1 MQKITVMGKDSLAKT
16 AIIIALSPTIEV
28 IDLRPEQIN
37 TRISAIKASTVT
49 IYIDEEP
56 DQQIIDRLHGSV
68 RSVVLIAGHND
79 TPNINDLFIP
89 ITTFQNFATKGIMK
103 EIRAIKE
110 FIIQPKSKPKLNDT
124 QQKVFLQ
131 LAEGLDLSDEKN
143 WQCIHL
149 SRSKFFKI
157 LEQLRMLYDVEKN
170 WQLIQLAKDHIEKD
184 SFARAS

>member
-68 RSVVLIAGHND
+68 RAIILIARRNGI
-79 TPNINDLFIP
+79 PNINDLFIP
-89 ITTFQNFATKGIMK
+89 IAPFQGASTKGVIK
-103 EIRAIKE
+103 EIRAIKK
-110 FIIQPKSKPKLNDT
+110 FIQPQKDLKLNDI
-124 QQKVFLQ
+124 QAKVFLR
-131 LAEGLDLSDEKN
+131 LFHVTDLSDKN
-143 WQCIHL
+143 NWESIHL
-149 SRSKFFKI
+149 SRSKFFSI
-157 LEQLRMLYDVEKN
+157 LEQLRMLFDVEKN
-170 WQLIQLAKDHIEKD
+170 WQVIQLAQDSEKQNCFD
-184 SFARAS
+184 RAS